1 MIKFKNLGKEVAMKA
16 SRYIC
21 ILLLLVVYQK
31 SSLANDNLPQ
41 IEEDKYGYYLE
52 SNHKSTRIPF
62 ELHSNLI
69 LLYLKINGTDSLRF
83 ILDTGVSS
91 IIITDPNI
99 LKPERLQ
106 LTRKVQ
112 LSGAGE
118 GKSVS
123 AHVAIDN
130 SLSMGRLKANH
141 QNIVVLEEDI
151 LQLSEYVGV
160 PIHGIFGYEIFNN
173 FVVTIDFS
181 RKEIIL
187 RNHGRYKYKPSKGE
201 KYDIVIDN
209 TKPFTDVVTLFA
221 DGRERAIRVLI
232 DTGAGHALLVNNTPN
247 ETLRLPE
254 KVIRAQLG
262 RGLNGVING
271 NLGRVERIK
280 LGKFE
285 LDNIVASFP
294 DSTGFSSKLPTD
306 VERQGNI
313 GLELLRRF
321 KVTMNYKEGYM
332 VLKPIKSK
340 MKEKFEHDM
349 SGMEIIAEGSNLR
362 NYFINHVV
370 VNSPASTAGL
380 KEGDQLLFIDDHA
393 ASEINISEIY
403 KVLQQGDGRNI
414 DLLVKR
420 NGDIFFTRLTLKRMI

>member
-1 MIKFKNLGKEVAMKA
+1 MKA

-21 ILLLLVVYQK
+21 ILLIFIISQNSILAKDDLPLV
-31 SSLANDNLPQ
+31 S
-41 IEEDKYGYYLE
+41 EEKYGYYLE
-52 SNHKSTRIPF
+52 NDRRSTRIPF

-91 IIITDPNI
+91 IIVTDPNI
-99 LKPERLQ
+99 LKPDRLQ

-112 LSGAGE
+112 LAGAGE

-141 QNIVVLEEDI
+141 QNIVVLEEDF
-151 LQLSEYVGV
+151 LHLSEYVGV

-181 RKEIIL
+181 KKELIL
-187 RNHGRYKYKPSKGE
+187 MNHDRYKYKPSKGE
-201 KYDIVIDN
+201 KYEVTIEN
-209 TKPFTDVVTLFA
+209 TKPFTDIVTLFA
-221 DGRERAIRVLI
+221 DGHERPIRVLI
-232 DTGAGHALLVNNTPN
+232 DTGAGHALLVNNTPK

-262 RGLNGVING
+262 RGLNGIING
-271 NLGRVERIK
+271 SLGRVERIK
-280 LGKFE
+280 LGKYE

-294 DSTGFSSKLPTD
+294 DSTGFSAKLPNSA
-306 VERQGNI
+306 ERQGNI

-321 KVTMNYKEGYM
+321 KVTMNYKGGYM

-349 SGMEIIAEGSNLR
+349 SGMEIIAEGSSLR
-362 NYFINHVV
+362 NYFINHIAI
-370 VNSPASTAGL
+370 NSPASKAGL

-393 ASEINISEIY
+393 ASDINISQIY
-403 KVLQQGDGRNI
+403 KLMQLGDGRNI

>member
-1 MIKFKNLGKEVAMKA
+1 MNA
-16 SRYIC
+16 SKYIC
-21 ILLLLVVYQK
+21 ILLLVLIPFK
-31 SSLANDNLPQ
+31 ALLGNDDLPQ
-41 IEEDKYGYYLE
+41 VSEEKYGYFLE
-52 SNHKSTRIPF
+52 NNRKSTRIPF

-69 LLYLKINGTDSLRF
+69 LLYLKINNSDSLRF

-91 IIITDPNI
+91 IIVTDPDI
-99 LKPERLQ
+99 LKPDRLQ

-112 LSGAGE
+112 LAGAGE
-118 GKSVS
+118 GKTVA

-130 SLSMGRLKANH
+130 SLSMGMLRANH
-141 QNIVVLEEDI
+141 QNIVVMEEDF
-151 LQLSEYVGV
+151 LHLSEYVGV

-181 RKEIIL
+181 RKEL
-187 RNHGRYKYKPSKGE
+187 VLMRHDRYKYKKSKGE
-201 KYDIVIDN
+201 KYVVEIEN
-209 TKPFTDVVTLFA
+209 TKPFTDIVTLFA
-221 DGRERAIRVLI
+221 DGRERPIRVLI

-271 NLGRVERIK
+271 NLGRVERLK
-280 LGKFE
+280 FGKFE

-294 DSTGFSSKLPTD
+294 DSTGFSSKLPSNY
-306 VERQGNI
+306 ERQGNI
-313 GLELLRRF
+313 GCELLRRF

-332 VLKPIKSK
+332 VLKPIKSR

-349 SGMEIIAEGSNLR
+349 SGMEVIAEGSSLR
-362 NYFINHVV
+362 NYFVNRVTE
-370 VNSPASTAGL
+370 NSPASRAGL
-380 KEGDQLLFIDDHA
+380 LEGDQLLFIDDHA
-393 ASEINISEIY
+393 ASDINISEIY
-403 KVLQQGDGRNI
+403 KLMQRGDGRNI

-420 NGDIFFTRLTLKRMI
+420 KGDIFFTRLTLKRMI